1 MLLLT
6 LNSSIIGKRDVVGNS
21 DVKYNSVVMVVMIV
35 YINNNKIYN
44 TKYNYILFLLL
55 YTITITISQP

>member
-35 YINNNKIYN
+35 YINNNKI
-44 TKYNYILFLLL
+44 
-55 YTITITISQP
+55 